1 MFKSSEPN
9 AVRREAEQECQ
20 ELNCEEI
27 NKEKVAAATGSQL
40 APEKQVSSGSN
51 RLDVQMISGEI
62 GQGQKALT
70 NGLDK
75 NQEIRHDE
83 EGQRQMSRAAAHDNC
98 VMTTRDSANNNGKR
112 KKTEVLGEVVQLIES
127 MADED
132 SSR

>member
-1 MFKSSEPN
+1 M
-9 AVRREAEQECQ
+9 RREAEEECQ

-83 EGQRQMSRAAAHDNC
+83 EGQRQMSRAAAQDNC